1 MNSLDRPGAAA
12 WGPRTGSKKGPAGPR
27 PPLDPLAPETGD
39 RERQSPQSL
48 RERKIATL
56 SSEPWASVCDLQCD
70 DDIPVGKKGLLQ
82 NGENAKT
89 ETPPTRGPSPGWHGS
104 SSGISG
110 LALGLRGSPASEH
123 AGSPGR
129 LTPPLSRSG
138 PIGGVRSRPAP
149 PVLEPCLRGS
159 WPGTWEPKRSDSATD
174 LPAFLPRQVRAY
186 VVFWGGGSRG
196 LPLRLTESSL
206 PEFAPAW
213 RRRSLCLGTSV
224 FRPRTLWNHSQF
236 LLPFSGRWKRRLSQ
250 TAVSLW
256 KTQEPFFKCA
266 GVVGRPN
273 PSPRV
278 PERLVPAPNHSQHNP
293 VPEAGAS
300 AKVFSQ
306 PRA

>member
-1 MNSLDRPGAAA
+1 MTLPGSRGGSSGPQGAELGFKSRTPTRDERPGPA
-12 WGPRTGSKKGPAGPR
+12 WGRSVR
-27 PPLDPLAPETGD
+27 PQDREKDPLAPEAGD

-70 DDIPVGKKGLLQ
+70 GDIPVGKKGLLQ

-89 ETPPTRGPSPGWHGS
+89 ETPPTRGPSPGLHGS
-104 SSGISG
+104 LSGISG
-110 LALGLRGSPASEH
+110 LALGVRGSPASESP
-123 AGSPGR
+123 GSLGR

-138 PIGGVRSRPAP
+138 PIGGVRSRPPSP
-149 PVLEPCLRGS
+149 PVLEPCLRCS
-159 WPGTWEPKRSDSATD
+159 WPGTRDPKRSDSATD

-224 FRPRTLWNHSQF
+224 FRPRTLSNHSQF

-256 KTQEPFFKCA
+256 KTQEPFFK
-266 GVVGRPN
+266 
-273 PSPRV
+273 
-278 PERLVPAPNHSQHNP
+278 
-293 VPEAGAS
+293 
-300 AKVFSQ
+300 
-306 PRA
+306 